1 MTVAAWLPNHA
12 YTAGTLVNPTV
23 ANGHSYISIVGGTS
37 GSSEPAWSG
46 RWPAVADGVA
56 NTWAPYSILT
66 PATLRTQMNWT
77 NTPLVDPV
85 TGQYSDTILGNYILD
100 AIASLE
106 LATSRYLVNR
116 PGQQWAFT
124 SNGRPQFAIPN
135 LRTASSVTWM
145 GAVQTAGVVGV
156 GSGYQ
161 LLPDAMQTGVYT
173 GIQFRPF
180 NVDPRGKWWLSLG
193 GPTTNWF
200 DTGADNP
207 FDPRNYSLGYT
218 FTSVAQDTVIV
229 GDWGWEPLFEPGNV
243 QHAVEVLAAWYGMRP
258 AAILA
263 DSVITP
269 AGGIVSYA
277 SMPPE
282 VQQFVKS
289 FSSGT
294 QVVSIG

>member
-1 MTVAAWLPNHA
+1 MTVATWLPNHA
-12 YTAGTLVNPTV
+12 YTAGNLVNPTV
-23 ANGHSYISIVGGTS
+23 ANGHTYISIVGGTS
-37 GSSEPAWSG
+37 GATEPAWSG

-66 PATLRTQMNWT
+66 PATLRAQMNWEST
-77 NTPLVDPV
+77 
-85 TGQYSDTILGNYILD
+85 TGQYTDAILGNYILD

-106 LATSRYLVNR
+106 LATSRYLINR

-124 SNGRPQFAIPN
+124 SNGRPQFALPN
-135 LRTASSVTWM
+135 LRTATSVTWM

-156 GSGYQ
+156 GSGYL

-207 FDPRNYSLGYT
+207 FDPRNYNLGYT
-218 FTSVAQDTVIV
+218 FTSVPQDTVIV

-243 QHAVEVLAAWYGMRP
+243 AHAVEVLAGWYGMRP

-269 AGGIVSYA
+269 AGGIVSY
-277 SMPPE
+277 SQMPPE

-289 FSSGT
+289 FSAGT

>member
-1 MTVAAWLPNHA
+1 MTIAAWQANHV
-12 YTAGTLVNPTV
+12 YTAGDIVNPTI
-23 ANGHSYISIVGGTS
+23 ANGHSYISVVGGTS
-37 GSSEPAWSG
+37 GGAEPTWSG

-56 NTWAPYSILT
+56 NTWAPYSIIT
-66 PATLRTQMNWT
+66 PATLRSQMNW
-77 NTPLVDPV
+77 DSA

-106 LATSRYLVNR
+106 LATLRYLVNR
-116 PGQQWAFT
+116 PGHTWAFT

-135 LRTASSVTWM
+135 LRTATTVKWM
-145 GAVQTAGVVGV
+145 GATQSAGSIG
-156 GSGYQ
+156 GGGGGYL
-161 LLPDAMQTGVYT
+161 LLPDALQSGVYT
-173 GIQFRPF
+173 AIQFRPF
-180 NVDPRGKWWLSLG
+180 NVDPRGKWWLALG

-200 DTGADNP
+200 DTTADNP
-207 FDPRNYSLGYT
+207 FDPRNYNLGYT
-218 FTSVAQDTVIV
+218 FVSVAQDTVIT
-229 GDWGWEPLFEPGNV
+229 GDWGWEPLFEPGTV
-243 QHAVEVLAAWYGMRP
+243 VHAVEVLAGWYGMRP

-269 AGGIVSYA
+269 AGGIVSY
-277 SMPPE
+277 SQMPPE